1 MHTCLHGWPLLN
13 GLPADTLLASLSV
26 GGQQQQQL
34 CTPVRAPRQL
44 SRRRQSARACCRCN
58 LGRLLRVWSKTHVH
72 TGQTHANQQDGPDMD
87 TMKLLALPLLFA
99 LMHSPVSVSVTVSS
113 SKPKVEVHEHTDAV
127 LACEFRTEKDP
138 NPRIEWKKKGKG
150 VTFVYFNHKFT
161 GSYAGRAEMEG
172 ATLTIHSVTQ
182 KDSGEYR
189 CEVTA
194 GEDHVNLGEAIVT
207 LDVLVPPHVPSCEVP
222 SSVFVGSGL
231 ELLCKDKLSVP
242 PATYRWY
249 KDNKAL
255 TATAD
260 SPYSVDT
267 NKGTL
272 KFKSVSKTDAGM
284 YRCESS
290 NSAGAPKSCVSQ
302 QLKVIEYPWN
312 MTYLITGAAG
322 ILALVLF
329 CCICVCVCRH
339 RGCCRKDKK
348 TKSAMSYNPPPP
360 PPIRN
365 IKHYKQTHSF
375 MI

>member
-1 MHTCLHGWPLLN
+1 MN
-13 GLPADTLLASLSV
+13 
-26 GGQQQQQL
+26 
-34 CTPVRAPRQL
+34 
-44 SRRRQSARACCRCN
+44 
-58 LGRLLRVWSKTHVH
+58 
-72 TGQTHANQQDGPDMD
+72 
-87 TMKLLALPLLFA
+87 TMQLLALPLLFT

-113 SKPKVEVHEHTDAV
+113 SRPKVEVHEHTDAV

-182 KDSGEYR
+182 RDSGEYR

-207 LDVLVPPHVPSCEVP
+207 LDVLVPPHVPSCDVP

-231 ELLCKDKLSVP
+231 ELLCKDKLSMP

-255 TATAD
+255 TATTESA
-260 SPYSVDT
+260 YSVDT

-272 KFKSVSKTDAGM
+272 RFRSVSKTDAGM

-302 QLKVIEYPWN
+302 HLKVIECMWCRWNSFSRALFQVHVFRCTHQRLTNFLLDPWN
-312 MTYLITGAAG
+312 VAYLITGAAG
-322 ILALVLF
+322 LLALVLF

>member
-1 MHTCLHGWPLLN
+1 MN
-13 GLPADTLLASLSV
+13 
-26 GGQQQQQL
+26 
-34 CTPVRAPRQL
+34 
-44 SRRRQSARACCRCN
+44 
-58 LGRLLRVWSKTHVH
+58 
-72 TGQTHANQQDGPDMD
+72 
-87 TMKLLALPLLFA
+87 TMKVLTLHLLIILT
-99 LMHSPVSVSVTVSS
+99 HSLVCLSVTVSS
-113 SKPKVEVHEHTDAV
+113 SKPTVEVHEHTDAV
-127 LACEFRTEKDP
+127 LACEFRTEKDQ

-161 GSYAGRAEMEG
+161 GPYASRAKMEG

-194 GEDHVNLGEAIVT
+194 SEDHVNLGEAIVS
-207 LDVLVPPHVPSCEVP
+207 LHVLVPPHVPSCEVP
-222 SSVFVGSGL
+222 SSVFVGSVL
-231 ELLCKDKLSVP
+231 ELLCRDKLSVP

-260 SPYSVDT
+260 TLYSADT

-272 KFKSVSKTDAGM
+272 KFKSVSKIDAGM

-290 NSAGAPKSCVSQ
+290 NSVGAPKSCVAQ
-302 QLKVIEYPWN
+302 QLTVIEYPLN
-312 MTYLITGAAG
+312 MTILIAGAAG
-322 ILALVLF
+322 CLALFLL
-329 CCICVCVCRH
+329 CCICVCVCRR
-339 RGCCRKDKK
+339 RGCCKKDKK
-348 TKSAMSYNPPPP
+348 TKSKSYIPPPP

-365 IKHYKQTHSF
+365 IKHYKQAHSF

>member
-1 MHTCLHGWPLLN
+1 
-13 GLPADTLLASLSV
+13 SE
-26 GGQQQQQL
+26 
-34 CTPVRAPRQL
+34 
-44 SRRRQSARACCRCN
+44 
-58 LGRLLRVWSKTHVH
+58 SKT
-72 TGQTHANQQDGPDMD
+72 GLSQDAD
-87 TMKLLALPLLFA
+87 LLSSAG
-99 LMHSPVSVSVTVSS
+99 PVSLSVTVSS

-127 LACEFRTEKDP
+127 LSCEFKTEKDQ

-161 GSYAGRAEMEG
+161 GSYAGRAKIEG

-194 GEDHVNLGEAIVT
+194 SEDHVNLGEATVT
-207 LDVLVPPHVPSCEVP
+207 LNVLVPPHVPSCNVP

-255 TATAD
+255 TATGET
-260 SPYSVDT
+260 PYSIDT

-272 KFKSVSKTDAGM
+272 KFKSVSKVDAGM

-290 NSAGAPKSCVSQ
+290 NSVGAPKSCVAQ
-302 QLKVIEYPWN
+302 QLKVIDC
-312 MTYLITGAAG
+312 AAG
-322 ILALVLF
+322 LAAFMLF

-339 RGCCRKDKK
+339 RGCC
-348 TKSAMSYNPPPP
+348 KS
-360 PPIRN
+360 
-365 IKHYKQTHSF
+365 K
-375 MI
+375 

>member
-1 MHTCLHGWPLLN
+1 MNPIRMLALL
-13 GLPADTLLASLSV
+13 LLVTLL
-26 GGQQQQQL
+26 
-34 CTPVRAPRQL
+34 
-44 SRRRQSARACCRCN
+44 
-58 LGRLLRVWSKTHVH
+58 
-72 TGQTHANQQDGPDMD
+72 
-87 TMKLLALPLLFA
+87 
-99 LMHSPVSVSVTVSS
+99 HSPVSVSVTVSS
-113 SKPKVEVHEHTDAV
+113 SKPKVEVHEHTDAT
-127 LACEFRTEKDP
+127 LACEFRTEKDQ

-150 VTFVYFNHKFT
+150 VTFVFFDHKFT
-161 GSYAGRAEMEG
+161 DSYAGRANMEG
-172 ATLTIHSVTQ
+172 ATLTIHAATQ

-194 GEDHVNLGEAIVT
+194 SEDQVNLGEATVI

-231 ELLCKDKLSVP
+231 ELLCKDTLSVP

-255 TATAD
+255 AAAAE
-260 SPYSVDT
+260 PQYSVDT

-272 KFKSVSKTDAGM
+272 MFKSVSKTDAGM

-290 NSAGAPKSCVSQ
+290 NSVGAPKSCVAQ
-302 QLKVIEYPWN
+302 QLNVIEYPLN
-312 MTYLITGAAG
+312 RTILIAGAAG
-322 ILALVLF
+322 FLTLVLF
-329 CCICVCVCRH
+329 CCICVCVCRR
-339 RGCCRKDKK
+339 RGGCREDKN
-348 TKSAMSYNPPPP
+348 TKSKSYNPPPPAPPP